1 MTEPLTATE
10 LRAHIYEVLDRVL
23 ATGQPREIV
32 RNGQRL
38 LLVPASRP
46 RRDLE
51 RRPRRQATTC
61 SPDELVETR
70 WDETWRPDL

>member
-1 MTEPLTATE
+1 MDEPITATE
-10 LRAHIYEVLDRVL
+10 LRAKIYQVIDQVL
-23 ATGQPREIV
+23 ATGEPREIV

-51 RRPRRQATTC
+51 RRPRRQATACT
-61 SPDELVETR
+61 PDELVETR
-70 WDETWRPDL
+70 WDETWQPDL